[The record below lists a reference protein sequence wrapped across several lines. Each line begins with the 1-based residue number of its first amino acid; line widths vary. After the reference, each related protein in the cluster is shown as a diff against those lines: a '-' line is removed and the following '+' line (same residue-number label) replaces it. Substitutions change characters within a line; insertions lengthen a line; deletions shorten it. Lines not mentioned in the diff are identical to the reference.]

1 MHSQFA
7 WARSNRRTASA
18 ACKALPVLP
27 ILTTDTTLQVPIIT
41 EEGAHA
47 RRQEL
52 FSFVDQ
58 ATMSTAGPTDPQSQF
73 SPPPTAVPGPPSED
87 PAGANS
93 VLIQQTKNEI
103 RSLVQEITHL
113 SQTDIPLDEFYEE
126 FLRRVVQALASSG
139 GALWTVENNGGLR
152 LQYQVNLPTETLADQ
167 PENQRR
173 HGLLLQNVLASGQPT
188 LVPPQS
194 GSSGG
199 SDEAGNPTNHLLVL
213 ACLRVENEP
222 RGVIEIFQRSGGGPT
237 TQRGYLRFLVQM
249 ADLASEFLKNRQLR
263 QLGDSK
269 TLWENLERF
278 ICQVHR
284 GLNVRATAYTI
295 VNESRRLVRCDRV
308 SLTLRRGRHQQ
319 VVAVSGLDTLDRR
332 AEEVKRLGQLATA
345 VVAGKRALW
354 YAGADDDVPPQIDEP
369 LQHYVDQSHATMV
382 AVIPLYRPADDP
394 QKTDSEASDDAPKEV
409 IAALVVE
416 QMGDF
421 AVAEGQVERV
431 EIVAQHSASALA
443 NALDHENLFLMPLW
457 RTLGQ
462 AKWVAQA
469 RNLPKVAIGLVG
481 FVAVVLGLILIPA
494 DFELSSRGTLRPS
507 ARHEI
512 YARWDGVIDKVLVE
526 HEQFVKP
533 GEILIEMKSIELEA
547 QLADLL
553 GRKRATQQRI
563 HAIQRAQ
570 LDNRGATVADR
581 NRLGGELSEL
591 LEVAESIEIEYALLR
606 EKQEQLFIR
615 SETAGQVVTWGVSE
629 LLLRRPVQT
638 GQALMTI
645 VDPSLDWEL
654 ELNMPERRM
663 GHVSRAARDSQDRL
677 PVTFVLSSHPGLEFE
692 GRVTDIHR
700 KAEVQGEEGN
710 SVLIRV
716 AIDKQQLPE
725 LRSDT
730 TVTAKVHCG
739 RRSIGYVVFHE
750 LFETVQSKILFWL

>member
-1 MHSQFA
+1 MSTTGSTDSHSQF
-7 WARSNRRTASA
+7 N
-18 ACKALPVLP
+18 LPP
-27 ILTTDTTLQVPIIT
+27 
-41 EEGAHA
+41 
-47 RRQEL
+47 
-52 FSFVDQ
+52 
-58 ATMSTAGPTDPQSQF
+58 AGVGV
-73 SPPPTAVPGPPSED
+73 PPTQDAADVN
-87 PAGANS
+87 A

-139 GALWTVENNGGLR
+139 GALWTVESNGGLR

-167 PENQRR
+167 PGNQRR

-194 GSSGG
+194 GSSDG
-199 SDEAGNPTNHLLVL
+199 DEAGNPTNHLLVL

-278 ICQVHR
+278 ICQVHH
-284 GLNVRATAYTI
+284 GLNVRQTAYTI

-308 SLTLRRGRHQQ
+308 SLTLRRGDQQ
-319 VVAVSGLDTLDRR
+319 HVVAVSGLDTLDRR

-345 VVAGKRALW
+345 VVAGNRPFW
-354 YAGADDDVPPQIDEP
+354 YCGTSADVPPQIDEP

-382 AVIPLYRPADDP
+382 AVVPLIRPPDEGP
-394 QKTDSEASDDAPKEV
+394 GTDVESQDDAPRQV
-409 IAALVVE
+409 IGALIVE

-443 NALDHENLFLMPLW
+443 NALEHESLFLMPLW
-457 RTLGQ
+457 RTLGK
-462 AKWVAQA
+462 AKWVIQA
-469 RNLPKVAIGLVG
+469 RNLPKV
-481 FVAVVLGLILIPA
+481 VLGLAGFAVLVLALVLVPA
-494 DFELSSRGTLRPS
+494 DFELASRGTLQPS
-507 ARHEI
+507 LRHEI
-512 YARWDGVIDKVLVE
+512 YAHLDGVITEVLVE
-526 HEQFVKP
+526 HQQMVKA
-533 GEILIEMKSIELEA
+533 GDVLVQMKNNELEVEI
-547 QLADLL
+547 ADLI
-553 GRKRATQQRI
+553 GRRRTTQERI

-570 LDNRGATVADR
+570 LDDRRLDVAEQ
-581 NRLGGELSEL
+581 NRLGGELLEL
-591 LEVAESIEIEYALLR
+591 RQVAESIERELLLLR
-606 EKQEQLFIR
+606 QKQDQLVIR
-615 SETAGQVVTWGVSE
+615 SETPGQVVTWGVEE

-638 GQALMTI
+638 GRALMTI
-645 VDPSLDWEL
+645 VDPTGDWEL

-663 GHVSRAARDSQDRL
+663 GHVARAARDSQDPLR
-677 PVTFVLSSHPGLEFE
+677 VTFVLSSHPGLEFE

-700 KAEVQGEEGN
+700 TAEVQGDEGN

-716 AIDKQQLPE
+716 ALDKQQLPE

-750 LFETVQSKILFWL
+750 LLETVQSKILFWL

>member
-1 MHSQFA
+1 
-7 WARSNRRTASA
+7 
-18 ACKALPVLP
+18 
-27 ILTTDTTLQVPIIT
+27 
-41 EEGAHA
+41 
-47 RRQEL
+47 
-52 FSFVDQ
+52 
-58 ATMSTAGPTDPQSQF
+58 MSTTGSTDPQSQF
-73 SPPPTAVPGPPSED
+73 NLP
-87 PAGANS
+87 PAGVSATSTQDASEVNS

-113 SQTDIPLDEFYEE
+113 SQTDIPLDEFYDE

-199 SDEAGNPTNHLLVL
+199 DEAGNPTNHLLVL

-249 ADLASEFLKNRQLR
+249 AELASEFLKNRQLR

-284 GLNVRATAYTI
+284 GLNVRQTGYTI

-308 SLTLRRGRHQQ
+308 SLTLRRGGRQQ

-332 AEEVKRLGQLATA
+332 AEEVKLLGQLATA
-345 VVAGKRALW
+345 VVAGNRPLW
-354 YAGADDDVPPQIDEP
+354 YGGADNDVPPQIDEP
-369 LQHYVDQSHATMV
+369 LQQYVDQSHATMV
-382 AVIPLYRPADDP
+382 AVVPLRRPPDGL
-394 QKTDSEASDDAPKEV
+394 QGTDSQPSDDLPKEV
-409 IAALVVE
+409 IAALIVE
-416 QMGDF
+416 QMGDLT
-421 AVAEGQVERV
+421 VAEGQIERV
-431 EIVAQHSASALA
+431 DIVAQHSASALA
-443 NALDHENLFLMPLW
+443 NALDHESLFLMPLW
-457 RTLGQ
+457 RMLGK
-462 AKWVAQA
+462 AKWVAKV
-469 RNLPKVAIGLVG
+469 RNLPKV
-481 FVAVVLGLILIPA
+481 VLGLAVVVGVVLALALVPA
-494 DFELSSRGTLRPS
+494 DFELSSRGTLQPS
-507 ARHEI
+507 SRHEI
-512 YARWDGVIDKVLVE
+512 YAHLDGVITEVPVRHEQPVQRGDVLVR
-526 HEQFVKP
+526 
-533 GEILIEMKSIELEA
+533 MKNNELEVEI
-547 QLADLL
+547 ADLI
-553 GRKRATQQRI
+553 GRNRTTQERI
-563 HAIQRAQ
+563 RAIQRAQ
-570 LDNRGATVADR
+570 LHDRRLGVAEQ
-581 NRLGGELSEL
+581 NRLGGELLEL
-591 LEVAESIEIEYALLR
+591 KQVAESIDRELILLR
-606 EKQEQLFIR
+606 QKQEQLVIR
-615 SETAGQVVTWGVSE
+615 SETHGQVVTWGVSE

-638 GQALMTI
+638 GRALMTI
-645 VDPSLDWEL
+645 VDPMGAWEL

-663 GHVSRAARDSQDRL
+663 GHISRAARDSQNRL
-677 PVTFVLSSHPGLEFE
+677 RVTFVLSSHPGLEFE

-700 KAEVQGEEGN
+700 TAEVQGDEGN

-730 TVTAKVHCG
+730 TVTAKVNCG

-750 LFETVQSKILFWL
+750 LLETVQSRVLFWL